1 MSDPGSIGTA
11 VRNWVHY
18 DNLASSFYKQAS
30 SARKVRDDYEDRIVN
45 HLKTNAMEHAII
57 QIGGGRMSVVEEK
70 KPCPLTLAKLEELM
84 HMYYRSKGGRD
95 ETMDVMN
102 FIKANRGHEVKKCL
116 KKYNMT
122 APPVPPLPQLKDH

>member
-1 MSDPGSIGTA
+1 MEGSGHIGTA

-18 DNLASSFYKQAS
+18 DNLASSFYKQAT

-70 KPCPLTLAKLEELM
+70 KPTPLTLAKLEELL
-84 HMYYRSKGGRD
+84 HTYYRAKGGRD
-95 ETMDVMN
+95 EAMEILN

-116 KKYNMT
+116 KKYNMS
-122 APPVPPLPQLKDH
+122 APSVPPLPQLKDL